1 MHRIIL
7 TIASLAFPV
16 MLINAQTPQVSIA
29 DWKDGKPAATCFT
42 FDDGL
47 EDQYTIAAPEL
58 EKRGWRG
65 TFFINGARIDG
76 ERRSYADRMDWA
88 EVEDLYSRDHEI
100 ASHGWSHRKL
110 TKIPFEEALE
120 EISINDSAIVAHTGR
135 FPMTFAYPY
144 NSKDERILAAVS
156 ENRISSRTRQY
167 AFGNVSDDAQLR
179 RRLDNAIAEGR
190 SAIWMTHGLVRGYD
204 SFGSDTSRFTAFLD
218 HVKAMEDSVWVA
230 TFEEISAYEAERLA
244 TVLSIDTG
252 RSCPD
257 RKHGKMT
264 VSPSCSLA
272 PGIYSLDLTL
282 AVDLVSDRLAAR
294 QNGRRLEKK
303 SFGNR
308 TFFSFDP
315 HGGEI
320 VIKY

>member
-1 MHRIIL
+1 MHRTTII
-7 TIASLAFPV
+7 IALLVSVSA
-16 MLINAQTPQVSIA
+16 MTYAGTPQVSVA
-29 DWKDGKPAATCFT
+29 EWKDGKAAAVCFT

-65 TFFINGARIDG
+65 TFFINGAKIDG
-76 ERRSYADRMDWA
+76 ERRSYDDRMDW
-88 EVEDLYSRDHEI
+88 EQVEDLHRRGHEI
-100 ASHGWSHRKL
+100 ASHGWTHRKL
-110 TKIPFEEALE
+110 TKIPFEEAME
-120 EISINDSAIVAHTGR
+120 EISINDSAIVAHTGK

-144 NSKDERILAAVS
+144 NSKNDSILAAVS

-167 AFGNVSDDAQLR
+167 AFGNVSDDVQLR
-179 RRLDNAIAEGR
+179 RRLDNAITKGL
-190 SAIWMTHGLVRGYD
+190 SAIWMTHGLLRGYD

-230 TFEEISAYEAERLA
+230 VFEEISAYEAERLS

-252 RSCPD
+252 RSRPD
-257 RKHGKMT
+257 RKHGKIT
-264 VSPSCSLA
+264 VSPSCSLD
-272 PGIYSLDLTL
+272 PQIYSIDLTL

-303 SFGNR
+303 SSEDR

>member
-7 TIASLAFPV
+7 TIAFLAFSVIP
-16 MLINAQTPQVSIA
+16 MYAQTPQVSIA
-29 DWKDGKPAATCFT
+29 GWKDGKPAATCFT

-65 TFFINGARIDG
+65 TFFINGAKIDG
-76 ERRSYADRMDWA
+76 ELSSYAGRMDWA
-88 EVEDLYSRDHEI
+88 QVEDLYSRGHEI

-120 EISINDSAIVAHTGR
+120 EISINDSVITAHTGR

-144 NSKDERILAAVS
+144 NSKDDRILDAVS
-156 ENRISSRTRQY
+156 ENRVSSRTRQY
-167 AFGNVSDDAQLR
+167 AFGNVSDDVQLR
-179 RRLDNAIAEGR
+179 RRLDNAIAKGR
-190 SAIWMTHGLVRGYD
+190 AAIWMTHGLVSGYD
-204 SFGSDTSRFTAFLD
+204 SFGGDTSRFTAFLD

-272 PGIYSLDLTL
+272 PRIYSLDLTL

>member
-1 MHRIIL
+1 MHRTTII
-7 TIASLAFPV
+7 IALLASV
-16 MLINAQTPQVSIA
+16 SAMTYAGTPQVSVA
-29 DWKDGKPAATCFT
+29 EWKDGKAAAVCFT

-65 TFFINGARIDG
+65 TFFINGAKIDG
-76 ERRSYADRMDWA
+76 ERRSYDDRMDW
-88 EVEDLYSRDHEI
+88 EQVEDLHRRGHEI
-100 ASHGWSHRKL
+100 ASHGWAHRKL

-120 EISINDSAIVAHTGR
+120 EISINDSAIVAHTGK

-144 NSKDERILAAVS
+144 NSKNDSILAAVS

-167 AFGNVSDDAQLR
+167 AFGNVSDDVQLR
-179 RRLDNAIAEGR
+179 RRLDNAITKGQ
-190 SAIWMTHGLVRGYD
+190 SAIWMTHGLLRGYD

-218 HVKAMEDSVWVA
+218 HVKTMEDSVWVA
-230 TFEEISAYEAERLA
+230 VFEEISAYEAERLS

-252 RSCPD
+252 RSRPD
-257 RKHGKMT
+257 RKHGKIT
-264 VSPSCSLA
+264 VSPSCSLD
-272 PGIYSLDLTL
+272 PQIYSLDLTL

-303 SFGNR
+303 SSEDR